1 MGMQALRISTRDGE
15 FREVPATEIERL
27 QGRIAGRLL
36 RRTEP
41 EWAESVRLWNGMVRK
56 EPALVV
62 RPGSTRD
69 VAEVIDFVRERGL
82 LLSVKGGGH
91 NIAGTAIAENG
102 VLLDLIGLREVRVR
116 PAARLA
122 DVGAGCRI
130 ADVDRA
136 TQEHSLATVLGFISE
151 TGVAGLTLGGGLG
164 YLARR
169 FGWTVDNLEE
179 VEIVTADGRVRLAN
193 RREHEDLFWGIRGA
207 GANLGAVTRF
217 TFRLH
222 RVGPT
227 AFGGLIAWPFDR
239 VREVLDVYRE
249 TTARAPRELA
259 VWMVLLHAPPTPFVP
274 ADWVGKK
281 ICAMAVTYTGDPARA
296 DAAAAPIRRLG
307 DPVFDLLREQPYTEL
322 QSYLDGTE
330 PAGMHNYWKTEFLPG
345 LSDQLF
351 DTIVSEFA
359 ACELEGAEVGI
370 LHLEGALNER
380 PEDDGAVGNR
390 NARYVIGAKAL
401 WAPDDPAGSEY
412 PVWVRNCWTRV
423 RPFSTGRT
431 YINFQ
436 TADEGDERIRATYG
450 SNFERLLA
458 LKEKYD
464 PDNIFRSNRNVTPAL
479 HRPIAASGS
488 S

>member
-1 MGMQALRISTRDGE
+1 MTAQELRISTREGG
-15 FREVPATEIERL
+15 FRQVASTEIERL
-27 QGRIAGRLL
+27 QARIAGRLL
-36 RRTEP
+36 RRPEP

-62 RPGSTRD
+62 RPSSSRD
-69 VAEVIDFVRERGL
+69 VAEVIDFVREHEL
-82 LLSVKGGGH
+82 LLSIKGGGH
-91 NIAGTAIAENG
+91 NIAGTAIADAG
-102 VLLDLIGLREVRVR
+102 VLLDMADLRDIRVH

-122 DVGAGCRI
+122 EVGAGCRI
-130 ADVDRA
+130 VEVDRA
-136 TQEHSLATVLGFISE
+136 TQEHGLATVLGFISE

-179 VEIVTADGRVRLAN
+179 VEIVTADGRVRVAN
-193 RREHEDLFWGIRGA
+193 RREHEDLFWGVRGA

-222 RVGPT
+222 RVGPM

-239 VREVLDVYRE
+239 VREVLDVYHD

-259 VWMVLLHAPPTPFVP
+259 VWMILLHGPPAPFVP

-296 DAAAAPIRRLG
+296 DAVTEPLRRLG
-307 DPVFDLLREQPYTEL
+307 APVFDLLHEQPYTEL

-330 PAGMHNYWKTEFLPG
+330 PSGMHNYWKTEFLPG
-345 LSDQLF
+345 LSDELL
-351 DTIVSEFA
+351 DTLVSEFA
-359 ACELEGAEVGI
+359 ASDLEGAEIGI

-380 PEDDGAVGNR
+380 TEDDGVVGNR
-390 NARYVIGAKAL
+390 DARYVIGAKAL

-412 PVWVRNCWTRV
+412 PVWVRNCWTGI

-436 TADEGDERIRATYG
+436 TADESDERIRATYG
-450 SNFERLLA
+450 SNLERLLA
-458 LKEKYD
+458 VKEKYD
-464 PDNIFRSNRNVTPAL
+464 PDNLFRSNRNVTPPSQ
-479 HRPIAASGS
+479 RPIPAGGS